1 MRGYPCSF
9 AFCQPARECAA
20 DCAGVRRLFPAPRH
34 SGRRGIVAEEKQRL
48 SGLYPAGIPEQKHL
62 PLRSKGQDL
71 SLPHHAAVNCGGL
84 LPSPH
89 TGKGAMMVRSAAYP
103 ASAPLPRT
111 GHRRRQYPTDPICYV
126 RKRSMVVRRTLFFC
140 GAFRAHRQRKVAN
153 RYAGAANRKA
163 RQASLPAGLFCIFG
177 AGLSAWPSAC
187 PASGRADTGY
197 VYCCSAFASV
207 PMYVSRV

>member
-1 MRGYPCSF
+1 
-9 AFCQPARECAA
+9 
-20 DCAGVRRLFPAPRH
+20 
-34 SGRRGIVAEEKQRL
+34 
-48 SGLYPAGIPEQKHL
+48 
-62 PLRSKGQDL
+62 
-71 SLPHHAAVNCGGL
+71 
-84 LPSPH
+84 
-89 TGKGAMMVRSAAYP
+89 MMVRSAAHP
-103 ASAPLPRT
+103 ASAPLPARRT
-111 GHRRRQYPTDPICYV
+111 QIFLRGRELRRLASLPAHRKGYYDGTIGHPPGFRSSPAPPDTDFLRGRELRRIAPLPRAGHRRRQYPTEPIRYA

-140 GAFRAHRQRKVAN
+140 GVFRTQRQRKVAN